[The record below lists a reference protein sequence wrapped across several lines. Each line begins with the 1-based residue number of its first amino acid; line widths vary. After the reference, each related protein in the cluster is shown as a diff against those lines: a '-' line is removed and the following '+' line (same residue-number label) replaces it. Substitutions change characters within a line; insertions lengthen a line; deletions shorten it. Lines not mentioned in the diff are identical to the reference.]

1 MLEALLQTS
10 DTWALLPIR
19 LALGAIFI
27 GHGAQKLFGWFG
39 GYGPKGTIGYFQQ
52 ALGVPPPLTV
62 LAILAEF
69 FGGLG
74 VLLGL
79 LTRLAAAG
87 ITAVMLVAIA
97 KVHWSHGFFL
107 NWELK
112 PNRGHGYEMNLA
124 LIGMALALLI
134 AGGGALSMDR
144 LLR

>member
-1 MLEALLQTS
+1 MLETLVQTR

-27 GHGAQKLFGWFG
+27 GHGGQKLFGWFG

-52 ALGVPPPLTV
+52 ALGVPPALTV
-62 LAILAEF
+62 LAMLAEF

-74 VLLGL
+74 VLLGF
-79 LTRLAAAG
+79 LTRPAAAG
-87 ITAVMLVAIA
+87 IMMVMLVAVA
-97 KVHWSHGFFL
+97 KVHWGHGFFL

-112 PNRGHGYEMNLA
+112 PERGHGIEMNLA
-124 LIGMALALLI
+124 LIGMALTLLI
-134 AGGGALSMDR
+134 AGAGAYSVDR

>member
-134 AGGGALSMDR
+134 AGGGALSVDR

>member
-10 DTWALLPIR
+10 DTWALPPIR

-134 AGGGALSMDR
+134 AGGGALSVDR

>member
-1 MLEALLQTS
+1 MLETLVQTR

-27 GHGAQKLFGWFG
+27 GHGGQKLFGWFG

-52 ALGVPPPLTV
+52 ALGVPPALTV

-74 VLLGL
+74 VLLGF
-79 LTRLAAAG
+79 LTRPAAAG
-87 ITAVMLVAIA
+87 IIAVMLMAIA
-97 KVHWSHGFFL
+97 KVHWGHGFFL

-112 PNRGHGYEMNLA
+112 PERGHGIEMNLA
-124 LIGMALALLI
+124 LIGMALTLLI
-134 AGGGALSMDR
+134 AGGGAFSVDR

>member
-1 MLEALLQTS
+1 MLDALLQTS
-10 DTWALLPIR
+10 DSWAPLPIR

-27 GHGAQKLFGWFG
+27 GHGGQKLFGWFG

-52 ALGVPPPLTV
+52 ALGVPPALTV

-69 FGGLG
+69 FGGVG
-74 VLLGL
+74 VLLGF
-79 LTRLAAAG
+79 LTRPAATG
-87 ITAVMLVAIA
+87 IVAVMLVAIA

-134 AGGGALSMDR
+134 AGGGALSVDR
-144 LLR
+144 LLG

>member
-10 DTWALLPIR
+10 DTWALPPIR

-97 KVHWSHGFFL
+97 KVHWGHGFFL

-134 AGGGALSMDR
+134 AGGGALSVDR

>member
-1 MLEALLQTS
+1 MLDALLQTRHS
-10 DTWALLPIR
+10 WAMLPIR

-27 GHGAQKLFGWFG
+27 GHGGQKLFGWFG

-52 ALGVPPPLTV
+52 ALGVPPALTV

-69 FGGLG
+69 FGGVG
-74 VLLGL
+74 VLLGF
-79 LTRLAAAG
+79 LTRPAAAG
-87 ITAVMLVAIA
+87 IVAVMLVAIA

-112 PNRGHGYEMNLA
+112 PGRGHGCEMNLA

-134 AGGGALSMDR
+134 AGGGALSVDR

>member
-1 MLEALLQTS
+1 
-10 DTWALLPIR
+10 
-19 LALGAIFI
+19 
-27 GHGAQKLFGWFG
+27 
-39 GYGPKGTIGYFQQ
+39 
-52 ALGVPPPLTV
+52 
-62 LAILAEF
+62 
-69 FGGLG
+69 
-74 VLLGL
+74 

-134 AGGGALSMDR
+134 AGGGALSVDR

>member
-1 MLEALLQTS
+1 MLDAILQTS
-10 DTWALLPIR
+10 DSWALLPIR

-27 GHGAQKLFGWFG
+27 GHGGQKLFGWFG

-52 ALGVPPPLTV
+52 ALGVPPAMTV
-62 LAILAEF
+62 LAMLAEF
-69 FGGLG
+69 FGGVG
-74 VLLGL
+74 VLAGF
-79 LTRLAAAG
+79 LTRPAAAA
-87 ITAVMLVAIA
+87 IIAVMLVAIA

-112 PNRGHGYEMNLA
+112 PNRGHGSEMNLA

-134 AGGGALSMDR
+134 AGGGAFSVDR

>member
-1 MLEALLQTS
+1 MLDTLLQTG

-27 GHGAQKLFGWFG
+27 GHGGQKLFGWFG

-52 ALGVPPPLTV
+52 ALAVPPALTV

-74 VLLGL
+74 VLLGF

-87 ITAVMLVAIA
+87 IVTVMVVAIA
-97 KVHWSHGFFL
+97 KVHWGHGFFL

-124 LIGMALALLI
+124 LIGMALALLL
-134 AGGGALSMDR
+134 AGGGAFSVDR

>member
-1 MLEALLQTS
+1 MLDALLQTS

-27 GHGAQKLFGWFG
+27 GHGGQKLFGWFG

-74 VLLGL
+74 VLLGF
-79 LTRLAAAG
+79 LTRPAAAG
-87 ITAVMLVAIA
+87 IVAVMLVAIA
-97 KVHWSHGFFL
+97 KVHWGHGFFL

-112 PNRGHGYEMNLA
+112 PNQGHGYEMSLA
-124 LIGMALALLI
+124 LIGMALTLLI
-134 AGGGALSMDR
+134 AGGGALSVDR